1 MARASRHGG
10 IEALPG
16 AAGVRAWSR
25 RHAFSFLSSL
35 GALTR
40 QPIAS
45 AMTLIVLAVAL
56 TLPAALHVTLDNVR
70 AISQSW
76 ERLDTLSVFL
86 TPAVDENEARR
97 LGARLTVWDD
107 IAAVDPIS
115 PEQGLADVTGQLDLS
130 SVAEELASALP
141 ENPLPW
147 VLEITPE
154 DETNIAALVNR
165 LERESGVSSVVVD
178 LKWLE
183 RLDAM
188 IAVMGQLVLLLAALF
203 AVGVAFIIA
212 NTIRMDIQN
221 RREEIEV
228 MALVGATP
236 AFIRRPFLYTGL
248 WYGLLGG
255 TLAWLIVRFG
265 LIALGGPIGDLS
277 GSYDAN
283 FSLRPPSVEVIALL
297 IAGSG
302 LFGIL
307 GSWLV
312 VNQHLKRINP

>member
-1 MARASRHGG
+1 MARARHGG
-10 IEALPG
+10 MEALPG
-16 AAGVRAWSR
+16 AAGLRAWAR
-25 RHAFSFLSSL
+25 RHAYSFLSSL

-45 AMTLIVLAVAL
+45 SMTLIVLAVAL
-56 TLPAALHVTLDNVR
+56 TLPTALHVALDNVR

-86 TPAVDENEARR
+86 TADIDENEARR
-97 LGARLTVWDD
+97 MGSRLTLWEE
-107 IAAVDPIS
+107 IAAIDPIS
-115 PEQGLADVTGQLDLS
+115 PEQGLADVTGQLNLGNVS
-130 SVAEELASALP
+130 EELASALP

-154 DETNIAALVNR
+154 DDTVLTALVDR
-165 LERESGVSSVVVD
+165 LEREAGVSSVVVD

-188 IAVMGQLVLLLAALF
+188 VAVVGQLVLLLAALF
-203 AVGVAFIIA
+203 AVGVAFIVA

-228 MALVGATP
+228 MSLVGATP
-236 AFIRRPFLYTGL
+236 PFIRRPFLYTGL
-248 WYGLLGG
+248 WYGLIGG
-255 TLAWLIVRFG
+255 TLAWLIVWFG
-265 LIALGGPIGDLS
+265 LIALEGPMGELS
-277 GSYDAN
+277 GSYNAD
-283 FSLRPPSVEVIALL
+283 FTLSPPSMEIAALL

-302 LFGIL
+302 LFGVL

-312 VNQHLKRINP
+312 VNQHLRRINP

>member
-1 MARASRHGG
+1 MASPRRHGG

-16 AAGVRAWSR
+16 GAGIRAWAR
-25 RHAFSFLSSL
+25 RHAYSFLSSL

-56 TLPAALHVTLDNVR
+56 TLPTALHVALENVR
-70 AISQSW
+70 AVSQNW

-86 TPAVDENEARR
+86 DQEIEEEPARR
-97 LGARLTVWDD
+97 LGSRLTLWEQ

-115 PEQGLADVTGQLDLS
+115 PEQGLADLTGQLALDN
-130 SVAEELASALP
+130 VAEELASALP
-141 ENPLPW
+141 DQPLPW
-147 VLEITPE
+147 VLEVTPE
-154 DETNIAALVNR
+154 DTVVVSSLVSR
-165 LERESGVSSVVVD
+165 LEREEGVSSVVVD

-188 IAVMGQLVLLLAALF
+188 IAVLGQLIGLLAVLF

-248 WYGLLGG
+248 WYGLIGG
-255 TLAWLIVRFG
+255 TLAWLTVRFG
-265 LIALGGPIGDLS
+265 LIALSGPVGELS
-277 GSYDAN
+277 GSYNAD
-283 FSLRPPSVEVIALL
+283 FQLRPPAIEIIVLL

-302 LFGIL
+302 LFGVL